1 MKIDIGE
8 NLAILLALTVLCAT
22 IVVIVMVVFGG

>member
-1 MKIDIGE
+1 VKIDIGE

-22 IVVIVMVVFGG
+22 IVMVVFGG